1 MIETCEKL
9 TPKSKSSRNF
19 LRQNGWNVMI
29 LYRLTDLLLA
39 VVNIS
44 VYSKLPNTKTHG
56 TADSSSVLHSFY
68 NIDFIICLI
77 TVKEC
82 LSLIQRITRSLQE
95 RQIDAGCVL
104 ASFSFVKN
112 SLQNFANKAG
122 SKQSVWF
129 QRFQCIVEEL
139 HVALKKSGICLR
151 QTNRANIPTDAAEEY
166 LKNVI
171 SIPFLDHLPQKMET
185 SFIDL
190 HKPTA
195 LDLMLVPSDV
205 HKLKKI
211 NG

>member
-129 QRFQCIVEEL
+129 QRF
-139 HVALKKSGICLR
+139 
-151 QTNRANIPTDAAEEY
+151 
-166 LKNVI
+166 
-171 SIPFLDHLPQKMET
+171 
-185 SFIDL
+185 
-190 HKPTA
+190 
-195 LDLMLVPSDV
+195 
-205 HKLKKI
+205 
-211 NG
+211 

>member
-1 MIETCEKL
+1 
-9 TPKSKSSRNF
+9 
-19 LRQNGWNVMI
+19 MI
-29 LYRLTDLLLA
+29 LLRLTDLLLA

-44 VYSKLPNTKTHG
+44 VYPKLPNTKTHG
-56 TADSSSVLHSFY
+56 TADSSPLLHSFY
-68 NIDFIICLI
+68 NFDFIICLI

-82 LSLIQRITRSLQE
+82 LSLIQKITRSLQE
-95 RQIDAGCVL
+95 RQIDTGCVL
-104 ASFSFVKN
+104 ANFSFVKN
-112 SLQNFANKAG
+112 SLQNFGNEAG

-129 QRFQCIVEEL
+129 QRFQGIVEEL
-139 HVALKKSGICLR
+139 HVTLKKSGICLR
-151 QTNRANIPTDAAEEY
+151 QTNRANIPTDTAEEY

-171 SIPFLDHLPQKMET
+171 SIPFFDHLPQEMET

>member
-1 MIETCEKL
+1 MIEICEKL

-19 LRQNGWNVMI
+19 LRQNRWNVMI
-29 LYRLTDLLLA
+29 LYRLTDLLVA

-56 TADSSSVLHSFY
+56 TADSSSLLHSFY
-68 NIDFIICLI
+68 NFDFIICLI

-82 LSLIQRITRSLQE
+82 LSLIQKITRSLQE

-104 ASFSFVKN
+104 ANFSFVKN
-112 SLQNFANKAG
+112 SLQNFGNEAG
-122 SKQSVWF
+122 SKHSVWF
-129 QRFQCIVEEL
+129 QRFQRIVEEL
-139 HVALKKSGICLR
+139 HVTLKKSGICLR
-151 QTNRANIPTDAAEEY
+151 QTNRANIPTDTAEEY

-171 SIPFLDHLPQKMET
+171 SIPFFDHLPQEMET

-211 NG
+211 ND